1 MFTGMRHYATL
12 EMNFN
17 SVERIVEFTEI
28 EQEATATNG
37 VQLPALVCFG
47 GVMVYANAIINRYLH
62 TSGHLRATFK

>member
-28 EQEATATNG
+28 EQETTATNG
-37 VQLPALVCFG
+37 VQLPALVRFVG
-47 GVMVYANAIINRYLH
+47 LPDIPMQSLTATFV
-62 TSGHLRATFK
+62 SGHLRATFK

>member
-28 EQEATATNG
+28 EQETTATNG
-37 VQLPALVCFG
+37 VQLPALVRLG
-47 GVMVYANAIINRYLH
+47 GLWDIPMQSLTAIYT

>member
-28 EQEATATNG
+28 EQETTATAA
-37 VQLPALVCFG
+37 VDLPALVCFSHH
-47 GVMVYANAIINRYLH
+47 VIYQTNH
-62 TSGHLRATFK
+62 